1 MDIFEVID
9 ELERLGDKGDRW
21 WRVYSLPG
29 ETVIPAEEFFDLT
42 DKIRA
47 SIPQEVST
55 ADQITRER
63 DSILAEAHEERN
75 KIINAAKEQAALLV
89 SNDRVVQEAQE
100 RAEQILRQA
109 QVEAQS
115 IRDDANTWA
124 REVMGRLED
133 YTGRVLA
140 TVQKSRRLMDERMRT
155 EAQAGEE

>member
-1 MDIFEVID
+1 VDIFQVID

-21 WRVYSLPG
+21 WRFYSLPG
-29 ETVIPAEEFFDLT
+29 ETVLPAEQFFDLT

-63 DSILAEAHEERN
+63 DKILAEAHEERN
-75 KIINAAKEQAALLV
+75 KIINAAREQAALLV

-100 RAEQILRQA
+100 RAAETVRQA

-115 IRDDANTWA
+115 IRDEANNWA
-124 REVMGRLED
+124 REVMARLED
-133 YTGRVLA
+133 YTSRVLA

-155 EAQAGEE
+155 GQPAEEE